1 MSKHRESE
9 PAPVMKSYGSVSRAT
24 FDTHGGVGL
33 AGLAAV
39 IGMGVIVAGRLDF
52 GAGFM
57 ALALAAGGI
66 IALGL
71 YWLRQR
77 RNAKSSASADSTSG
91 GFVGALILLG
101 VGVVLMA
108 CRYYW
113 MQLFFGLAIIAGAAV
128 AALLRW
134 LHRRNSGVSVV

>member
-1 MSKHRESE
+1 
-9 PAPVMKSYGSVSRAT
+9 MKSYGSLSRAT
-24 FDTHGGVGL
+24 LDTHGGVGL
-33 AGLAAV
+33 AGIAAV

-52 GAGFM
+52 GAGFLT
-57 ALALAAGGI
+57 LALAGGGM

-77 RNAKSSASADSTSG
+77 RNAKSPAEADSSSG

-101 VGVVLMA
+101 IGGVLMA

-113 MQLFFGLAIIAGAAV
+113 MQLFFGLALLAGGAV
-128 AALLRW
+128 ALLLRW
-134 LHRRNSGVSVV
+134 LRRRDSGISVV

>member
-1 MSKHRESE
+1 MPKHKESD

-24 FDTHGGVGL
+24 LDTHGGVGL
-33 AGLAAV
+33 AGIAAV

-52 GAGFM
+52 GAGF
-57 ALALAAGGI
+57 LALAVVAGGV

-77 RNAKSSASADSTSG
+77 RYAKSATSADSSSG

-101 VGVVLMA
+101 VGAVLMA

-113 MQLFFGLAIIAGAAV
+113 MQLFFGLALLAGGAV
-128 AALLRW
+128 ALLLRW
-134 LHRRNSGVSVV
+134 LRRRDSGISVV